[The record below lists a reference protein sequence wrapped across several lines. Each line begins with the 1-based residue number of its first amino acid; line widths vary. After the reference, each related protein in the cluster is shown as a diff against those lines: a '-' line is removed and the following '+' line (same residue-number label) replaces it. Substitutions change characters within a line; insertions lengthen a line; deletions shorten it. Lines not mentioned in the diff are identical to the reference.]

1 MTDAPWK
8 VIVTDANFAATVVD
22 GSSSRPVLVDFWAP
36 WCGPCRTLMPLLE
49 RIADDYAGR
58 FTLAKLNTDEQP
70 ATASHFGIRSIPTVM
85 LFHQG
90 RAVEQFVGVQPEHV
104 IRALLDKYVGTAD
117 SGVLE
122 EARRLV
128 RQGDLA
134 AAVLTIDGALAA
146 RPGDAALLAELVSVQ
161 VAFRDPVA
169 ASSALDRLA
178 ALDPGYRNLGALRA
192 QVEILAAAVARPDVM
207 ALRDALARDPADSAS
222 RHALAAHHALAG
234 DYANALAE
242 WLELMRRDRT
252 FDADRARRSL
262 LGVFEMLGEGHELV
276 ATYRRKMASL
286 LH

>member
-1 MTDAPWK
+1 MADTPWK
-8 VIVTDANFAATVVD
+8 VVVTDANFAATVVE

-36 WCGPCRTLMPLLE
+36 WCGPCRTLMPMLE

-70 ATASHFGIRSIPTVM
+70 GTASHFGIRSIPTVM

-90 RAVEQFVGVQPEHV
+90 RAVEQVVGVQPEHA
-104 IRALLDKYVGTAD
+104 IRALLDKYLGTAD
-117 SGVLE
+117 TGALE

-128 RQGDLA
+128 RQGDFA
-134 AAVLTIDGALAA
+134 GAMLTIDGALAA
-146 RPGDAALLAELVSVQ
+146 RPDDAALLAERVSVQ

-169 ASSALDRLA
+169 ASATLDRLA
-178 ALDPGYRNLGALRA
+178 ALDPGHRSLGALRA
-192 QVEILAAAVARPDVM
+192 QVEILGVAVARPDVV
-207 ALRDALARDPADSAS
+207 ALRDALARDPADSAA

-234 DYANALAE
+234 DYATALAE
-242 WLELMRRDRT
+242 WLELMRRDRA

-262 LGVFEMLGEGHELV
+262 LGVFEMLGERHELV
-276 ATYRRKMASL
+276 AAYRRKMASL